1 LASSLNTCAG
11 IGVTPVHAA
20 FRSLLQLHGQGGD
33 GAAKARAPGAV
44 PGSVRLVWAAR
55 TPALLDLFGAT
66 WLAPAAALVQ
76 QPPRGPAAAAGAA
89 SGATTVNPQDQGS
102 VAAGSSVPGFS
113 CALWCSNPG
122 QAERGSSGGGGG
134 RSGRSGRSTAV
145 GPFAAPVGSAPLA
158 WAEGRPDY
166 RAEVAALAA
175 HGGRALVFVCHVAAV
190 VDHCA
195 QLAAEFGVQLHAETF
210 AL

>member
-20 FRSLLQLHGQGGD
+20 FRSLLQLHGEGGD

-76 QPPRGPAAAAGAA
+76 QPPRGPAAA

-102 VAAGSSVPGFS
+102 AAAGSSVPGFS

-122 QAERGSSGGGGG
+122 QAERGSSGGSSSGGG
-134 RSGRSGRSTAV
+134 GSSTAV